1 MHRPP
6 VQPGDSS
13 SAEYANGDYLYERYV
28 IAVSSATHIIVDAAD
43 GDVLYMRAWDD
54 YSKVF
59 RVRSRGDLTPG
70 RYVPPCR
77 GNIIRFPDVLVVTR
91 APSPVATPTPGLVA
105 SVIWIAMQDQST
117 RTCSFSEAVEGCPYP
132 ALGDWRM
139 HRARAT
145 LWLLRAV
152 KDQGTTPET
161 QHLWWVQTMGL
172 RAPDP
177 DVGEHDLLSE
187 ILEAALVYDQLTAGE
202 VGVIELVPRRCQ
214 LLEEIHS
221 CGLAAAE
228 NADSD
233 LHGASHDC
241 DGRSTFLGHPRDRSM
256 ILVAP
261 ELGDF
266 VETTL
271 KKRALVFEETGKA
284 REENEAAGEKADEP
298 ERCRGKKG
306 KRGAKDNGE

>member
-105 SVIWIAMQDQST
+105 SVIWIAMEDQST

-161 QHLWWVQTMGL
+161 
-172 RAPDP
+172 
-177 DVGEHDLLSE
+177 
-187 ILEAALVYDQLTAGE
+187 
-202 VGVIELVPRRCQ
+202 
-214 LLEEIHS
+214 
-221 CGLAAAE
+221 
-228 NADSD
+228 
-233 LHGASHDC
+233 
-241 DGRSTFLGHPRDRSM
+241 
-256 ILVAP
+256 
-261 ELGDF
+261 
-266 VETTL
+266 
-271 KKRALVFEETGKA
+271 
-284 REENEAAGEKADEP
+284 
-298 ERCRGKKG
+298 
-306 KRGAKDNGE
+306 